1 MLLVLKMAE
10 KEITSG
16 SDEVAEILSCNCHD
30 ATFFFIHLECNIS
43 INL

>member
-16 SDEVAEILSCNCHD
+16 SDEVAEILSCNDRLKPCLHYN
-30 ATFFFIHLECNIS
+30 F
-43 INL
+43 